1 MKMGQLVFA
10 QKPDALSA
18 LDKLRK
24 GADFNWVKTNAEGQ
38 VRDLSRESMLFDEKF
53 VALDQLP
60 VDVQE
65 ALAGAQRGEFRLHES
80 EDGTMHVLH
89 IQDVLPSQQQEFE
102 VVRGPIR
109 EAVFTIKL
117 NEAVKEWTRKLR
129 DAAEIK
135 IYLLRSEQ

>member
-1 MKMGQLVFA
+1 
-10 QKPDALSA
+10 
-18 LDKLRK
+18 
-24 GADFNWVKTNAEGQ
+24 
-38 VRDLSRESMLFDEKF
+38 
-53 VALDQLP
+53 
-60 VDVQE
+60 
-65 ALAGAQRGEFRLHES
+65 
-80 EDGTMHVLH
+80 MHVLH
-89 IQDVLPSQQQEFE
+89 VQDVLPSQQQEFE